1 MTRSVIVLAA
11 ILPAAGQLGGGSAA
25 TAGAPVTVRT
35 ERYPRPPYSGAT
47 YYVYERGGVPI
58 CTKLEVCNKYGDCA
72 ASYHAGRYR
81 APEDRGDRCAVRDV
95 ARRADPRGQAEAP
108 RVPRALPAHP
118 ALAGPPAH
126 PGPAPRPGSG

>member
-11 ILPAAGQLGGGSAA
+11 ILQAADQLGGGGGAK
-25 TAGAPVTVRT
+25 AGAPVTVRT

-81 APEDRGDRCAVRDV
+81 APEDRETGAPYATSPATPIPADKLKRHVCLVRY
-95 ARRADPRGQAEAP
+95 RLIPT
-108 RVPRALPAHP
+108 
-118 ALAGPPAH
+118 
-126 PGPAPRPGSG
+126 